1 MKEYFKIL
9 KQDKLLKRLFIASFV
24 LLLITVLYIFLNFR
38 DLPPLLPV
46 FNQLPWGEKRL
57 SPTPGIFIPSIVV
70 FVIFIFNIIASS
82 LSYSKSPLIA
92 RMFAV
97 TSFLISLL
105 TLLFIVRTIELIA

>member
-1 MKEYFKIL
+1 MKEYFKYL
-9 KQDKLLKRLFIASFV
+9 KQDKLLKRLFLVSFILIV
-24 LLLITVLYIFLNFR
+24 LTVLYVLLNYR

-57 SPTPGIFIPSIVV
+57 SSTPGIFIPLVV
-70 FVIFIFNIIASS
+70 ELGIFVFNIFASA
-82 LSYSKSPLIA
+82 LSYPKSPLIA

-105 TLLFIVRTIELIA
+105 TLLFIIRTIELIV